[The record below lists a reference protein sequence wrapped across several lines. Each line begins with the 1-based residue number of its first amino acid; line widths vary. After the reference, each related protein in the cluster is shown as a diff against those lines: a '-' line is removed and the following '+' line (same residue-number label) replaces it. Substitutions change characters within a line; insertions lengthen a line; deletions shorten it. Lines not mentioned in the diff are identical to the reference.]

1 MPANLS
7 LRLRP
12 ITPADEPFLA
22 DLYASSRT
30 EELAVTTWSDEEKS
44 LFCRMQFNAQTA
56 HYTANYPSASLQ
68 IIERGGEP
76 AGRLYVVRWEREI
89 RIMDIALLPEHRGAG
104 IGTKLLKELQ
114 EEARAAGKTLSI
126 HVEQFNPARRL
137 YERLGFQQVEEKGV
151 YLLLEWKESDE

>member
-1 MPANLS
+1 MIT
-7 LRLRP
+7 LRP
-12 ITPADEPFLA
+12 ITPEDDSFLA

-56 HYTANYPSASLQ
+56 HYAENYPGASFQ
-68 IIERGGEP
+68 IIERDGVA
-76 AGRLYVVRWEREI
+76 AGRLYVARWAKEI
-89 RIMDIALLPEHRGAG
+89 RIVDIALLPEHRGAG
-104 IGTKLLKELQ
+104 LGTQLLRELQ
-114 EEARAAGKTLSI
+114 EEASVAGKKLSI

-151 YLLLEWKESDE
+151 YLLLEWEPPPLSS